1 MRKYYKHSIRDT
13 VVIKKILAIDL
24 FEWAADYSAEEEVHD
39 FWEFVY
45 VTEGEVRYETD
56 FSAAPLKKGELFFL
70 SPGKRHTIRAVGT
83 RPAKMFF
90 ICFECRSGIMNGL
103 AEFSKPAGEA
113 EKAFLTKLTE
123 EALSTFKTSSL
134 KKLTPLESPRL
145 GGEQCVQIYLEL
157 LIINLLREQAEN
169 PNPTIFFKGGKRDV
183 CERIY
188 AVLKRHVKDRITI
201 DDICRTVNYS
211 RSYVSHIFKEH
222 YGVSI
227 ITAMNRLKTEEA
239 KKLLDRGDMSIAK
252 ISDTLGFSDFHL
264 FNYTFRRHTG
274 MSPSAYRT
282 SLYEQIKDKRAITD
296 SKNDPE

>member
-45 VTEGEVRYETD
+45 VTEGEVHYETD

-70 SPGKRHTIRAVGT
+70 SPGKRHIIRAVGS

-134 KKLTPLESPRL
+134 KKLTPLENPRL
-145 GGEQCVQIYLEL
+145 GGEQCVQAYLEL
-157 LIINLLREQAEN
+157 LIINILRAQAEKS
-169 PNPTIFFKGGKRDV
+169 NPTIFFKNRDNPL
-183 CERIY
+183 
-188 AVLKRHVKDRITI
+188 AVSDRVYELLRRRVYDKITI
-201 DDICRTVNYS
+201 DGICREVNYS
-211 RSYVSHIFKEH
+211 RSYISHIFKEY
-222 YGVSI
+222 YGKSVIS
-227 ITAMNRLKTEEA
+227 AFNELKTEEA
-239 KKLLDRGDMSIAK
+239 KKLLTRSDLTISA
-252 ISDTLGFSDFHL
+252 ISDMLNFSDFHM
-264 FNYTFRRHTG
+264 FNYTFKKHAG
-274 MSPSAYRT
+274 MSPSEYRA
-282 SLYEQIKDKRAITD
+282 SLYGR
-296 SKNDPE
+296 PENGD